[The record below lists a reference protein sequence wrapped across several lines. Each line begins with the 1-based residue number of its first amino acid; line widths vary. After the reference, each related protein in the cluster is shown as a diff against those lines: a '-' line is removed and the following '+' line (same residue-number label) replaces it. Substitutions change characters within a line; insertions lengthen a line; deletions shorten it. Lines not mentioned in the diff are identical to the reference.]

1 MEVKLCIALC
11 FAYITYVSMHS
22 AHSIQCWN
30 TSFAM
35 EISIEMCLF
44 CFFIDYVQLINVFY
58 VYKIGTSSAYK
69 FPIHDSNQSINDS
82 AQLSSA
88 PLN

>member
-1 MEVKLCIALC
+1 
-11 FAYITYVSMHS
+11 
-22 AHSIQCWN
+22 
-30 TSFAM
+30 M

-69 FPIHDSNQSINDS
+69 FPIHDSNQSMNDS
-82 AQLSSA
+82 AQLSPS
-88 PLN
+88 